1 MKAFFFLA
9 LLAPVF
15 AMPANQGC
23 NAGQASAVTGGAAA
37 GNATCAMTKAH
48 LEKGIKA
55 NLKIQAQELQGIQTL
70 QAQLDTPDFNA
81 TQTKVLD
88 IQTRGI
94 EIRAKNQKL
103 AKDISSP
110 ALDGLNIVEGAQ
122 VKEKDQVTG
131 LKGQAAADKDTLDTL
146 VKEVMDGTAQN
157 KKNLDAAKSQKC

>member
-9 LLAPVF
+9 LLAPVL

-23 NAGQASAVTGGAAA
+23 NIGKASAVTGGAAA
-37 GNATCAMTKAH
+37 NSTCTMTKAH
-48 LEKGIKA
+48 LEKGIQH

-70 QAQLDTPDFNA
+70 QSQLDTPAFNT
-81 TQTKVLD
+81 TQTAVLA
-88 IQTRGI
+88 IQQRGI
-94 EIRAKNQKL
+94 DIRAKNQKL
-103 AKDISSP
+103 AKKISSP

-131 LKGQAAADKDTLDTL
+131 LKGQKATDKDTLDTL

-157 KKNLDAAKSQKC
+157 KKNLEAARGQKC

>member
-1 MKAFFFLA
+1 MKAFFFLT

-15 AMPANQGC
+15 ALPANQGC
-23 NAGQASAVTGGAAA
+23 DIGKASTVTSGGAA
-37 GNATCAMTKAH
+37 NTTCAMTKAH
-48 LEKGIKA
+48 LEKGIQH
-55 NLKIQAQELQGIQTL
+55 NLNIQAQELQGIQTL

-88 IQTRGI
+88 IQQRGI
-94 EIRAKNQKL
+94 DIRAKNQKL
-103 AKDISSP
+103 AKKISSP

-131 LKGQAAADKDTLDTL
+131 LKGQAATDKDTLDTL
-146 VKEVMDGTAQN
+146 VQEVMDGTAQN